1 MKNIFSP
8 SLFDNVPI
16 RLSTIFCSPS
26 HPVKNHEVSFNLH
39 VMHNRNRIIQSRSY
53 LAGET
58 SAKEKY
64 YSKKLFS
71 FQLSKCSVTEW
82 LKQAIKT
89 NLINVVVL
97 STYQPWIKLSFP
109 GNSHFHPKSLRMKT
123 QTASVNI
130 SVRNQLLLEREFLY
144 LGFNSFLSQLKYNQK
159 EIVFL

>member
-1 MKNIFSP
+1 MICCFQNKSENDQLISKQVILVYFPYTKNQPVPWGLKIILQLLEKWKNWRITMKNIFSP

-82 LKQAIKT
+82 LK
-89 NLINVVVL
+89 
-97 STYQPWIKLSFP
+97 
-109 GNSHFHPKSLRMKT
+109 
-123 QTASVNI
+123 
-130 SVRNQLLLEREFLY
+130 
-144 LGFNSFLSQLKYNQK
+144 
-159 EIVFL
+159 